1 MCLSTFLAYIYD
13 HNLNHLSSKFVHC
26 VNIVDCKIKQRNLIG
41 NKGEIARNTSKSQT
55 KKIKINVV
63 DRYLGIV

>member
-1 MCLSTFLAYIYD
+1 M
-13 HNLNHLSSKFVHC
+13 
-26 VNIVDCKIKQRNLIG
+26 NIVDCKIKQRNLIG
-41 NKGEIARNTSKSQT
+41 NKGEIVRNTSKSQT

>member
-1 MCLSTFLAYIYD
+1 M
-13 HNLNHLSSKFVHC
+13 
-26 VNIVDCKIKQRNLIG
+26 NIVDCKIKQRILIG

-63 DRYLGIV
+63 ARYVLGISVEKCTHLDGTEKVECIQQ